1 MNEIGR
7 AAEKCLAAAAKFGQ
21 VILITNSDDGWVHY
35 SCKRYIPNLLPALNK
50 YRIVSARTEYESF
63 YPGSPLCWKAACFA
77 HEVNETFAELEIKRN
92 RLNSMSMGVH
102 SHSHSHSHSQLQSH
116 ETSDSSMGLSPT
128 SPAAFDSLNSTDDSS
143 DDSMDERKSRLVKH
157 RPKSSMM
164 DTSTSTGRD
173 TSREVISFGDSME
186 ERTAVKIISK
196 QLTAMPKSVMF
207 ISSPTPEQLIGQ
219 LSMLENHM
227 KYICTHKSALD
238 LEISPHQAQ
247 KSAISILARRKEAHD
262 REDAVRANQGCRVQS
277 SSTQGQYLQA
287 NPMGNSVSR
296 MKRVSDRFYDETF
309 SV

>member
-7 AAEKCLAAAAKFGQ
+7 SAEKCLAAAAKFGQ

-77 HEVNETFAELEIKRN
+77 HEVNETFMDLEIKRN
-92 RLNSMSMGVH
+92 RLNEMYTNKGTTATDASDTADHSMGVH
-102 SHSHSHSHSQLQSH
+102 SHSTSH
-116 ETSDSSMGLSPT
+116 SSMGLSPT
-128 SPAAFDSLNSTDDSS
+128 SPTTAFDSLNSTDDSS
-143 DDSMDERKSRLVKH
+143 DDSRDERKSRLLKH
-157 RPKSSMM
+157 RPKSSMG
-164 DTSTSTGRD
+164 DTNTTSSTSCD
-173 TSREVISFGDSME
+173 AIREVISFGDSME
-186 ERTAVKIISK
+186 ERTAVKIVSK

-227 KYICTHKSALD
+227 KYICNHASALD
-238 LEISPHQAQ
+238 LEISPSQAQ
-247 KSAISILARRKEAHD
+247 KCAISVLARRKEKHD
-262 REDAVRANQGCRVQS
+262 KGCRVQ
-277 SSTQGQYLQA
+277 STQGQYLQDH
-287 NPMGNSVSR
+287 PMSNSVPR
-296 MKRVSDRFYDETF
+296 MKRVSVSDRCYDETF

>member
-92 RLNSMSMGVH
+92 RLISMGVH
-102 SHSHSHSHSQLQSH
+102 SKSHS
-116 ETSDSSMGLSPT
+116 TSTSSSMGLSPT
-128 SPAAFDSLNSTDDSS
+128 SPTAFDSLNSTDDSS
-143 DDSMDERKSRLVKH
+143 DDSRDERKSRLLKH
-157 RPKSSMM
+157 RPKSSI
-164 DTSTSTGRD
+164 DASRD

-186 ERTAVKIISK
+186 ERTAVKIVSK

-247 KSAISILARRKEAHD
+247 KCAISVLARRKEAHD
-262 REDAVRANQGCRVQS
+262 RVDAVRANQGCRVQS

-287 NPMGNSVSR
+287 QPIGNSVPR
-296 MKRVSDRFYDETF
+296 MKRVSGERFYDEAF